1 MPRRGEAVRP
11 VTIDAPSLHGLI
23 GSAFGGGGF
32 LVGGALALGIRHGI
46 DWDHIA
52 AITDITSTTSGAGVT
67 DTRGG
72 QSPSEFISDVG
83 DSPRSTDT
91 ALLTDHGRGPRATVL
106 VGPLRRYFR
115 EQSRP
120 FQLGSL
126 YALGHAAVVT
136 VLGLLAIMARA
147 FLPDWIDPVMGR
159 VVGVTLIVLAAY
171 LFYSLYRYVRGE
183 EFHLRSRWMLVFAG
197 SRHLYGAVM
206 SRVFNRPH
214 HPHAHVTQAY
224 GARTAFFVGLIH
236 GVGAETGTQAL
247 VIASVVGATDKASA
261 VVVLFAFVV
270 GLLISNSL
278 VTVATT
284 TGFISSQR
292 RQWLYAVAGLIAAV
306 FSLVLGVT
314 FILGADATLPDLG
327 RLVSWIGGPET

>member
-1 MPRRGEAVRP
+1 M
-11 VTIDAPSLHGLI
+11 TIDAPSLHDLL
-23 GSAFGGGGF
+23 GSALSGGGL

-52 AITDITSTTSGAGVT
+52 AITDITSTTSGVEAG
-67 DTRGG
+67 DHHRG
-72 QSPSEFISDVG
+72 QSRSERAAGAG
-83 DSPRSTDT
+83 DLGLSTNAAVLTPRDDS
-91 ALLTDHGRGPRATVL
+91 PRATVL
-106 VGPLRRYFR
+106 VGPLRRYFA

-136 VLGLLAIMARA
+136 LLGLLAIMASA

-159 VVGVTLIVLAAY
+159 VVGVTLIVLAVY
-171 LFYSLYRYVRGE
+171 LFYSLYRYVRGD
-183 EFHLRSRWMLVFAG
+183 EFHLRSRWMIVFAG
-197 SRHLYGAVM
+197 ARHGYDALM
-206 SRVFNRPH
+206 SRVFNRPRH
-214 HPHAHVTQAY
+214 EQTHAAQAY
-224 GARTAFFVGLIH
+224 GARTAFLVGLIH
-236 GVGAETGTQAL
+236 GVGAETGSQAL
-247 VIASVVGATDKASA
+247 VIASVVGATDKTSA

-270 GLLISNSL
+270 GLLISNSF

-306 FSLVLGVT
+306 FSLVLGIT
-314 FILGADATLPDLG
+314 FLLGADATLPDLG
-327 RLVSWIGGPET
+327 RLVSWIGGPES